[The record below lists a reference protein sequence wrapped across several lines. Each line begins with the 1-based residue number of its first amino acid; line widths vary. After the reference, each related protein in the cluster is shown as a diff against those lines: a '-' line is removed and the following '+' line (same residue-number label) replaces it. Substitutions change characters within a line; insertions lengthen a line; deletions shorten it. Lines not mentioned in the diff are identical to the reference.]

1 MHWQSRDRLVA
12 FPNQSLF
19 IIVIISCC
27 GNSDAIFCQRCLLC
41 QKDIVATLL
50 LIIFSDHSVLS
61 TGHTSSR
68 CPSPPKST
76 KAIGLLPTINAC
88 LGCTVQHTVY
98 IAKCK
103 TQPNSLQHALCN
115 TLFTD
120 PVPHAHSYVEV
131 QYMAVESSSDDF
143 KAGYCKVGF
152 KTLLRPQ
159 DSHGLDNTNTCLI
172 VDDNIFWFRICV

>member
-1 MHWQSRDRLVA
+1 MSKFA
-12 FPNQSLF
+12 
-19 IIVIISCC
+19 
-27 GNSDAIFCQRCLLC
+27 
-41 QKDIVATLL
+41 IVATLL
-50 LIIFSDHSVLS
+50 LIIISDHSVLS

-76 KAIGLLPTINAC
+76 KAIGLLPTINTG

-98 IAKCK
+98 IAECK
-103 TQPNSLQHALCN
+103 TQHNSLQHALCN

-131 QYMAVESSSDDF
+131 QYMVLESSSDDF

-159 DSHGLDNTNTCLI
+159 DSHGLDNTNTCWI
-172 VDDNIFWFRICV
+172 VDDNIFGCRICVKKVNTYSYSCNF